1 MIHVPL
7 LQGGEE
13 SDDTSKTNSE
23 ESAAERV
30 SALVCAHAHKGG
42 GLKMDAF

>member
-13 SDDTSKTNSE
+13 SDDEE
-23 ESAAERV
+23 ESAGERV

-42 GLKMDAF
+42 GLKMDAL